1 MSAFAGPSRVTNGL
15 VFDVDM
21 ANKNKSWLGTPTTNL
36 VDPAWASWSTDGSG
50 QGSIGT
56 RTITDTYECTIVDST
71 ANTRQSIY
79 ITSGISASTAYTF
92 SVQYKKLYGTPTLRF
107 QIQAYNSGS
116 YLSTISF
123 ATTAQL
129 GITDTDGWQTAQITL
144 TTPANTNR
152 ILWFMQDGDD
162 YTTYTHSFSLKN
174 VQCEQ
179 QSFATP
185 FVIGTRSTTQALV
198 DLTGKNTLTA
208 SSLTYESGGEFNF
221 NGSGNYIDVT
231 GSGFTSGMTSYTI
244 SHWSRRDAESRMPVA
259 GRTSTAFYQYGDNS
273 WAYTHGGTWGEYY
286 YPRAASIPLGT
297 WGFYCIVYNGSNV
310 AIYRNAYFEGTQA
323 TTGTADWSQGLRIGY
338 WAGGG
343 GYAYSGKIDSVKFY
357 NRALSASEVTQEFN
371 ARRGRYGI

>member
-1 MSAFAGPSRVTNGL
+1 MSAFAGPSRVTSGL
-15 VFDVDM
+15 VFDMDM
-21 ANKNKSWLGTPTTNL
+21 SNRNKSWQGTPTTNL

-71 ANTRQSIY
+71 ANTRQNIY
-79 ITSGISASTAYTF
+79 ISSGISASTAYTF

-107 QIQAYNSGS
+107 QIQAYNSAS

-129 GITDTDGWQTAQITL
+129 GITDIDGWQTAQITL

-162 YTTYTHSFSLKN
+162 YVTYSHSFSLKN

-231 GSGFTSGMTSYTI
+231 GSGFTSGMATYTI
-244 SHWSRRDAESRMPVA
+244 AHWSRRDVESRMPVA
-259 GRTSTAFYQYGDNS
+259 GRTSTAFYQFGDNS

-286 YPRAASIPLGT
+286 YPRVASIPLGT

-310 AIYRNAYFEGTQA
+310 AIYRNAYLEGTQS

-338 WAGGG
+338 WSAGG
-343 GYAYSGKIDSVKFY
+343 GYAYSGKIGSVKFY
-357 NRALSASEVTQEFN
+357 NRALTAAEVTQEFN
-371 ARRGRYGI
+371 ALRGRYGL

>member
-1 MSAFAGPSRVTNGL
+1 MSAFAGPSRVTSGL
-15 VFDVDM
+15 VFDMDM
-21 ANKNKSWLGTPTTNL
+21 SNRNKSWQGTPTTNL

-71 ANTRQSIY
+71 ANTRQNIY
-79 ITSGISASTAYTF
+79 ISSGISASTAYTF

-107 QIQAYNSGS
+107 QIQAYNSAS

-129 GITDTDGWQTAQITL
+129 GITDIDGWQTAQITL

-162 YTTYTHSFSLKN
+162 YVTYSHSFSLKN

-231 GSGFTSGMTSYTI
+231 GSGFTSGMATYTI
-244 SHWSRRDAESRMPVA
+244 AHWSRRDVESRMPVA
-259 GRTSTAFYQYGDNS
+259 GRTSTAFYQFGTRRNS
-273 WAYTHGGTWGEYY
+273 
-286 YPRAASIPLGT
+286 
-297 WGFYCIVYNGSNV
+297 
-310 AIYRNAYFEGTQA
+310 
-323 TTGTADWSQGLRIGY
+323 
-338 WAGGG
+338 
-343 GYAYSGKIDSVKFY
+343 
-357 NRALSASEVTQEFN
+357 
-371 ARRGRYGI
+371 